1 MRKIGLNYVVWVAPY
16 FLGMRSAA
24 FRRWGYDKIAD
35 VKVVE
40 GNALVDIEN
49 REMMESVTEQLVRLV
64 RDSDLD
70 GLKIDFLD
78 YIKPSVSD
86 PHGARTLGYVC
97 DLMKRLREVKPDGV
111 FEFRQDYATPITA
124 SLATQFRAGD
134 VPFEWQ
140 ANLLR
145 IAQMRL
151 MMGDGV
157 PIHSDPIYW
166 AESES
171 DDNIA
176 RHFMAA
182 MAGIPMLSMD
192 MERMSPER
200 RAAVREWMRL
210 YREKVAPFQ
219 RRGKWSVLYRNGGLV
234 GLVGKLSGKSLV
246 LVNDPAGFATL
257 CAAAGSGAT
266 LVFNLGFEPLSLS
279 DGSHIAPAFFAS
291 CDLLQCAPVE
301 NIKYRGRQNE
311 ESAAYFR

>member
-1 MRKIGLNYVVWVAPY
+1 MP
-16 FLGMRSAA
+16 
-24 FRRWGYDKIAD
+24 D

-40 GNALVDIEN
+40 GNALTDIEN

-78 YIKPSVSD
+78 YVKPSVSD
-86 PHGARTLGYVC
+86 PHGARTLGYVS
-97 DLMKRLREVKPDGV
+97 DLIKRLREVKPNGV

-140 ANLLR
+140 ANLMR
-145 IAQMRL
+145 IAQIRL

-166 AESES
+166 ADSET

-182 MAGIPMLSMD
+182 MAGVPMLSMD
-192 MERMSPER
+192 LEKMSPER
-200 RAAVREWMRL
+200 RAAVRGWMRL

-234 GLVGKLSGKSLV
+234 GLVGKLSDKSLV

-279 DGSHIAPAFFAS
+279 DGSHIAPAFF
-291 CDLLQCAPVE
+291 CELRFD
-301 NIKYRGRQNE
+301 IMRTGGKH
-311 ESAAYFR
+311 